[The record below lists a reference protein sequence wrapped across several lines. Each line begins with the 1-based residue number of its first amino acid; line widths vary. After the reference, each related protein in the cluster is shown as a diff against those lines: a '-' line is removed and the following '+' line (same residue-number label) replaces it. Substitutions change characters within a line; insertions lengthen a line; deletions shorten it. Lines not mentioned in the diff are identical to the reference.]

1 MGNQIEPAFTFER
14 CELRRTRETALDV
27 VERFFIGLAIMG
39 GAGLLASFGALLFM

>member
-1 MGNQIEPAFTFER
+1 M
-14 CELRRTRETALDV
+14 DV